1 MTAKK
6 NKFLLLFVT
15 LSLLFCVFGCQK
27 AQSGKEPIRVVVT
40 VGAFEDGK
48 SADSYDFFLSDE
60 IEYNGGTA
68 GNYFRALCNKNDV
81 LIKGV
86 DDGYITEISEYKN
99 NDTNA
104 WMFYCEKDGSFI
116 LSPVGVLEVVPS
128 PGETIVLS
136 YIDWTKLFAKKAEP
150 NFGSAFVYPF
160 STVVALS
167 LSPLPLAG
175 RHSVAEL
182 KLAQKIGKRG
192 KSGGKAGFGCRN
204 INGLQKSF
212 GITEFYFRK
221 ILLISFAGR
230 LMKALA

>member
-27 AQSGKEPIRVVVT
+27 APSGEEPVRVVVT

-48 SADSYDFFLSDE
+48 SADSYDLYLSDE

-68 GNYFRALCNKNDV
+68 RNYFRTVCSENDV

-104 WMFYCEKDGSFI
+104 WMFYCEKDGEFI

-128 PGETIVLS
+128 PGETVVLS
-136 YIDWTKLFAKKAEP
+136 YIDWTKLFE
-150 NFGSAFVYPF
+150 
-160 STVVALS
+160 
-167 LSPLPLAG
+167 
-175 RHSVAEL
+175 
-182 KLAQKIGKRG
+182 
-192 KSGGKAGFGCRN
+192 
-204 INGLQKSF
+204 
-212 GITEFYFRK
+212 
-221 ILLISFAGR
+221 
-230 LMKALA
+230 

>member
-27 AQSGKEPIRVVVT
+27 ALSGKEPIRVVVT

-48 SADSYDFFLSDE
+48 NADSYDLYLSDE

-104 WMFYCEKDGSFI
+104 WMFYCEKDGEFI

-136 YIDWTKLFAKKAEP
+136 YIDWTKLFE
-150 NFGSAFVYPF
+150 
-160 STVVALS
+160 
-167 LSPLPLAG
+167 
-175 RHSVAEL
+175 
-182 KLAQKIGKRG
+182 
-192 KSGGKAGFGCRN
+192 
-204 INGLQKSF
+204 
-212 GITEFYFRK
+212 
-221 ILLISFAGR
+221 
-230 LMKALA
+230 